1 MKLYFLDFDRTLC
14 VHDYVKKAAGPST
27 YFEECLTVLNKERFQ
42 AEYGRDVAPGYMKWY
57 VRQLLADKDNQCFV
71 LTHEIFNLRD
81 GYKKDFAER
90 NYGLDRRNYL
100 SVNSP
105 DHKVPMM
112 LAMAESMGLN
122 PDDCYLIDDSVNTL
136 YEAER
141 EEINGI
147 HISNVMVMYE
157 RHLAEHDT
165 DKKGD

>member
-14 VHDYVKKAAGPST
+14 AHEYVKKAAGPST
-27 YFEECLTVLNKERFQ
+27 YFEECLTVLNKEKFQ
-42 AEYGRDVAPGYMKWY
+42 LEYGGDVAPEYMKWY
-57 VRQLLADKDNQCFV
+57 VKQLLADKDNQCFV

-81 GYKKDFAER
+81 GYKKDFAEK

-100 SVNSP
+100 SVNSA

-122 PDDCYLIDDSVNTL
+122 PYDCYLIDDSVSTL

-141 EEINGI
+141 EEINGS

-157 RHLAEHDT
+157 KHLAGQAAV
-165 DKKGD
+165 KKGD